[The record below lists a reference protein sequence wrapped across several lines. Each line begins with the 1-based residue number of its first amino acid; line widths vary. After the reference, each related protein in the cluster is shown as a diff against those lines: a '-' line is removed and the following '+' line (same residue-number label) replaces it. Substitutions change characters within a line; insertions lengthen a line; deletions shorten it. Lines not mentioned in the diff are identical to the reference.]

1 MDDLWGVVRSDPSI
15 ISDDSSISNRA
26 TADHEKETAL
36 QMQND
41 EKENE
46 KQRVE
51 IPPISRYWGG
61 KVANA
66 KTCRGRKANPS
77 PAPCTAP

>member
-1 MDDLWGVVRSDPSI
+1 MDDLWSVVRSDPSI

-46 KQRVE
+46 KQRVG
-51 IPPISRYWGG
+51 IPSISRTWI
-61 KVANA
+61 K
-66 KTCRGRKANPS
+66 P
-77 PAPCTAP
+77 